1 MITNIVIN
9 KNVKKIIIVVLNK
22 VKKFYIFFRSLE

>member
-9 KNVKKIIIVVLNK
+9 NNVKKIIIAVLNK